1 MIDAKQIPDEVFE
14 AFQKAWT
21 KRETLSTKECL
32 AAALNAW
39 PNWSISPYAPAK
51 IGHDYLTLPLP
62 KDAADE

>member
-1 MIDAKQIPDEVFE
+1 MIDARQIPDEVFE

-39 PNWSISPYAPAK
+39 PIAEFNGEMDAK
-51 IGHDYLTLPLP
+51 NSGIYIILPLSKEP
-62 KDAADE
+62 RT